1 MSSASNILRIP
12 STVKYVGSAS
22 NIGVNHLLLCHNAGT
37 AGKWICQNDIAP
49 NFSMY
54 FDAKVPNWDLN
65 SFKVG
70 FHSELQ
76 SFYVKA
82 PTHDHVQLLDK
93 NGTPLQ
99 EFDLHQSYMLSNNV
113 YNSWRF
119 INNGSNLITNING
132 YAYPFK
138 IPNWKMARSFWRNG
152 TYSFEA
158 SNAVS
163 VVGSN
168 AVRRLYMQSH
178 TTISDP
184 VICKNSF
191 TSPTVNCA
199 KIGTTE
205 VASRIVDSAVVFS
218 KELFSSNLW
227 VSGTSKL
234 ATLQTSNVE
243 CSNLK
248 ILPYN
253 ANVSYDSNMN
263 SLDITSAKGTLM
275 PSVPPFNM
283 TSASQTVSG
292 QSYFVTVSSQTDQF
306 QQSFFAFD
314 NNANSKWQSSSPR
327 YHAITGV
334 YTGTNTTTVSGA
346 SVAGE
351 WIQLKMPMGLV
362 VSSYTISSVT
372 KCLASWLLAGSIDG
386 VTWFRIDERSGIA
399 ATVWNNTAQN
409 TYSVDNQPPMATH
422 LRLIL
427 RATTGSAGPNGDM
440 FTLTELRF
448 AGAID
453 GGTNRNVRVLDNL
466 ICASNLYAPRITCS
480 NFLMSNAISLSNVSC
495 SNLLVSGG
503 TIDGGANKNITILN
517 NLFCASNLFAPRI
530 TCSNFLMSNA
540 ISLSNVSCSNLT
552 VSGGTIDGGANKNIT
567 ILNNLFCASNLF
579 APRITCSNFL
589 MSNAVALSNVSCSN
603 LTVSGTL
610 TAPSINATLTGS
622 VAAGWTGL
630 KWTGDG
636 DVLSRNLGVWG
647 VGDRYGMA
655 MSGTGNMRIFCSGSY
670 PNGSVSLSKATNDD
684 LSSAGASFDDM
695 LTCLP
700 NGNVGVGDPLPS
712 FKLAV
717 NGQAR
722 IGTNLGVGTDPVST
736 YSIKSSGNCLLN
748 NSVIGQMG
756 WTSTWAGF
764 SHSSR
769 EGQST
774 YALLQSSA
782 KSISSPQGPQDCN
795 TNHRDGLFRLRKI
808 SFAQNFVETFTTS
821 QFCRGI

>member
-253 ANVSYDSNMN
+253 ANVSYDSNGN
-263 SLDITSAKGTLM
+263 TLDITSAKGTLM

-292 QSYFVTVSSQTDQF
+292 QSYFVTVSSQIDQF

-314 NNANSKWQSSSPR
+314 NNANSRWQSASQR
-327 YHAITGV
+327 YDAVYGV
-334 YTGTNTTTVSGA
+334 YYGPNTTTISGA

-351 WIQLKMPMGLV
+351 WIQLQIPMGLV
-362 VSSYTISSVT
+362 VTSYTMSSVN

-399 ATVWNNTAQN
+399 ASVWNNTAQN
-409 TYSVDNQPPMATH
+409 TYSVNNQPPTATH

-427 RATTGSAGPNGDM
+427 RASTGSGGISGDM
-440 FTLTELRF
+440 FSLTELRF
-448 AGAID
+448 AGTIN

-503 TIDGGANKNITILN
+503 TIDGGT
-517 NLFCASNLFAPRI
+517 
-530 TCSNFLMSNA
+530 
-540 ISLSNVSCSNLT
+540 
-552 VSGGTIDGGANKNIT
+552 NKNIT

-684 LSSAGASFDDM
+684 LSSAGAAFDDM

-748 NSVIGQMG
+748 NACYRSDGVDEHLG
-756 WTSTWAGF
+756 WFLAFIQGRPEHLCTVAIICRANNFELCWWAVDQF
-764 SHSSR
+764 S
-769 EGQST
+769 Q
-774 YALLQSSA
+774 
-782 KSISSPQGPQDCN
+782 
-795 TNHRDGLFRLRKI
+795 
-808 SFAQNFVETFTTS
+808 
-821 QFCRGI
+821 

>member
-1 MSSASNILRIP
+1 MSTTSNVLRIP
-12 STVKYVGSAS
+12 STVKYIGAAS
-22 NIGVNHLLLCHNAGT
+22 NIGLNHLLLCHAAGT

-76 SFYVKA
+76 SFYVRA

-99 EFDLHQSYMLSNNV
+99 EFDLQESYTLSNNV

-205 VASRIVDSAVVFS
+205 VSSRVVDSAIVFS

-243 CSNLK
+243 CSSLR

-253 ANVSYDSNMN
+253 ANVSYDSNVN
-263 SLDITSAKGTLM
+263 TLDITSAKGTLM
-275 PSVPPFNM
+275 PMVPSFNM
-283 TSASQTVSG
+283 TSATQTVSG

-314 NNANSKWQSSSPR
+314 NNANSRWQSASQR
-327 YHAITGV
+327 YDAAYGV
-334 YTGTNTTTVSGA
+334 YYGPNTTTVSGA

-351 WIQLKMPMGLV
+351 WIQLKIPMGLV
-362 VSSYTISSVT
+362 VTSYTMSSVN

-386 VTWFRIDERSGIA
+386 VTWFKIDERSGIS

-409 TYSVDNQPPMATH
+409 TYSVDTQPPTTTH

-427 RATTGSAGPNGDM
+427 RATTGSGAIGGDI
-440 FTLTELRF
+440 FSLTELRF
-448 AGAID
+448 AGTII

-495 SNLLVSGG
+495 SNLTVSGG
-503 TIDGGANKNITILN
+503 TIDGGTNKNIKIQN
-517 NLFCASNLFAPRI
+517 DLFCASNLYAPRI
-530 TCSNFLMSNA
+530 TCSNFLMSN
-540 ISLSNVSCSNLT
+540 
-552 VSGGTIDGGANKNIT
+552 D
-567 ILNNLFCASNLF
+567 
-579 APRITCSNFL
+579 
-589 MSNAVALSNVSCSN
+589 VALSNVSCSN

-610 TAPSINATLTGS
+610 IAPSINATLTGS

-636 DVLSRNLGVWG
+636 DVLSR
-647 VGDRYGMA
+647 
-655 MSGTGNMRIFCSGSY
+655 I
-670 PNGSVSLSKATNDD
+670 
-684 LSSAGASFDDM
+684 
-695 LTCLP
+695 
-700 NGNVGVGDPLPS
+700 
-712 FKLAV
+712 
-717 NGQAR
+717 
-722 IGTNLGVGTDPVST
+722 
-736 YSIKSSGNCLLN
+736 
-748 NSVIGQMG
+748 
-756 WTSTWAGF
+756 
-764 SHSSR
+764 
-769 EGQST
+769 
-774 YALLQSSA
+774 
-782 KSISSPQGPQDCN
+782 
-795 TNHRDGLFRLRKI
+795 
-808 SFAQNFVETFTTS
+808 
-821 QFCRGI
+821 